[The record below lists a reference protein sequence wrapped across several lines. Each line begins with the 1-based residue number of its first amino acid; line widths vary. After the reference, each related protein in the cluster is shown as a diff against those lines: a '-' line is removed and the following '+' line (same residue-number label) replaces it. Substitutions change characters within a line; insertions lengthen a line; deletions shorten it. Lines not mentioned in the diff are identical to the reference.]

1 MQRSRTVLGTL
12 EVVCQK
18 DGVPPCGKLQR
29 VTGAEDE
36 GRTQGSS
43 FAHVHVSK
51 GNSENDVPCD
61 CVQRK
66 SGESRVPE
74 QSSTFNR
81 KKNIEEV

>member
-1 MQRSRTVLGTL
+1 
-12 EVVCQK
+12 VCQK

-43 FAHVHVSK
+43 FAHVHVYK

-61 CVQRK
+61 CAQRK
-66 SGESRVPE
+66 SGKSRVPE
-74 QSSTFNR
+74 RVENSRPTQP
-81 KKNIEEV
+81 KKKSIKEA

>member
-1 MQRSRTVLGTL
+1 
-12 EVVCQK
+12 
-18 DGVPPCGKLQR
+18 

-61 CVQRK
+61 CAQRK
-66 SGESRVPE
+66 SGESRRGE
-74 QSSTFNR
+74 QSSTFN
-81 KKNIEEV
+81 KKKISSIVARNCGLPAGEYEIVDKIQG